1 MWTLVTGGAKRLGA
15 DLCLALAEA
24 GWPVVV
30 HYNQSQDE
38 ALDVVAQCQA
48 KGVQAAA
55 IQGDFS
61 SWAQLKDFMQR
72 YLQQF
77 PQTHALINNVGN
89 FLTQTAQQTL
99 MEEWEALFQTNLHA
113 PFFLSQTLLPTLIS
127 CKGQIINIGV
137 SGLHKQTGHSYAMA
151 YALTKAALLEMTR
164 SLARELAS
172 QGVRVNMVS
181 PGMLDISVDLPAD
194 VTQLPMC
201 RPGYCREVSRV
212 VTFLLDPASAYIT
225 GQNIEVAGG
234 WGLA

>member
-15 DLCLALAEA
+15 DLCVALADA
-24 GWPVVV
+24 GFSVVV
-30 HYNQSQDE
+30 HYNHSQEE
-38 ALDVVAQCQA
+38 ALEVVAKCQE
-48 KGVQAAA
+48 KGVQSAA

-61 SWAQLKDFMQR
+61 SWAKLKDFMQR

-77 PQTHALINNVGN
+77 PHTHALINNVGN
-89 FLTQTAQQTL
+89 FLTQSAQQTSV
-99 MEEWEALFQTNLHA
+99 EEWEFLFQTNLHA
-113 PFFLSQTLLPTLIS
+113 PFFLSQSLLPTLIQFQ
-127 CKGQIINIGV
+127 GQIINIGV
-137 SGLHKQTGHSYAMA
+137 SGLYKQTGHSYAMA

-164 SLARELAS
+164 SLARELAP

-181 PGMLDISVDLPAD
+181 PGMLDISVDLPTDIA
-194 VTQLPMC
+194 QLPMH

-212 VTFLLDPASAYIT
+212 VTFLLDSASAYIT